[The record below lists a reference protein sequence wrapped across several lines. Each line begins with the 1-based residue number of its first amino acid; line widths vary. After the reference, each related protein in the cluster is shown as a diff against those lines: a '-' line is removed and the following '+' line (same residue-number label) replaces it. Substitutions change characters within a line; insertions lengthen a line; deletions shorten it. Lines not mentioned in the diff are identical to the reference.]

1 MTWASVSVTWR
12 LDAAGEWEGVMPLTD
27 PQAATLRVGD
37 IVHIYREGE
46 GIVLSGLIEQLEHD
60 PTNGTLKASGLTLLG
75 ELLRLTTGRFR
86 RYDDDTVNAIVDDLL
101 ADTGWTRQGSISR
114 VISTWFHGDSLLE
127 ALVRVVRDRGG
138 GHFRERYRR
147 VAVPEP
153 VRDLE
158 IGTFGEVRCIL
169 TGGNA
174 DVSIIDSPSLGY
186 VESLQVIEDR
196 RDVWN
201 WLIVLGAGD
210 GEAQL
215 TIEPQT
221 YLPNL
226 LSNWNFEQTGGWTAY
241 GGATIS
247 YVATRY
253 VYGTR
258 SLRTRGGATA
268 GGVRQSVNVTAGK
281 TYRCKVWVWP
291 ASAATLR
298 LSWLNAAGG
307 VISSIT
313 DTVTSQNRWAPL
325 QVEGQAPTG
334 AVTARVELEVPAAG
348 DAWWDVCRLWE
359 TAASKGL
366 PLEIDYRPSRL
377 VTDTPHLNWA
387 LVDQASVAQWGR
399 RERVLAFKDVAPLS
413 NTTAALQVAANVLY
427 DLATVQ
433 ARRWRQPITA
443 YKLTARNV
451 PTSLLPGDKVRLRFR
466 GLAQTLRGTYS
477 YLDIDAELWVLQIK
491 RTFEA
496 SGADSWELTVSTADL
511 PLGQSDADV
520 VARVAELSKTWAV
533 SVQASVSVWTETL
546 ALQTPVGPAAGEEL
560 NTELV
565 VPDNCLR
572 LLRCRLK
579 LAPRAIR
586 STAKGAAAG
595 GGATSS
601 VATDHS
607 HSLQGVTSEASGVH
621 SHSLSGTTTDAG
633 GGGATTSAA
642 GAHRHY
648 LAGLGGAGVAWTDP
662 QYIAQLT
669 FYDPSNNSYPVLV
682 GTDSSSLAVVL
693 WTGEDRPAAHT
704 HNVDLPSHQH
714 SFSTQTTQEGGSHS
728 HSFGTT
734 TTQAGGSH
742 SHNIPAHTH
751 DQVYGIFEGTNAQQL
766 RLFID
771 NVDRTSELGG
781 PWNAQASMDITRYL
795 LDDQGL
801 PVRGAHSIK
810 VTTAQLGAVDLKV
823 EWVAVVAPLT
833 AG

>member
-1 MTWASVSVTWR
+1 MTWASVTVTWR
-12 LDAAGEWEGVMPLTD
+12 LDAAGDWEGTMPLTD
-27 PQAATLRVGD
+27 PQARTLRVGD

-46 GIVLSGLIEQLEHD
+46 GIVFSGLIEQLEHD
-60 PTNGTLKASGLTLLG
+60 PSNGILKASGLTLLG
-75 ELLRLTTGRFR
+75 QLLRLTTGRFR
-86 RYDDDTVNAIVDDLL
+86 RYDDETVNSIVDDLL

-114 VISTWFHGDSLLE
+114 VITTWFAGDSLLE

-158 IGTFGEVRCIL
+158 IGTFGEVRCAL
-169 TGGNA
+169 VGGNA

-186 VESLQVIEDR
+186 VESLQVTEDR

-226 LSNWNFEQTGGWTAY
+226 LNNWNFEQGGGWTAY

-247 YVATRY
+247 YVTTRY

-258 SLRTRGGATA
+258 SLRIRGGAAA
-268 GGVRQSVNVTAGK
+268 GGVRQSVNISAGK
-281 TYRCKVWVWP
+281 IYRCRVWVWP
-291 ASAATLR
+291 ASPATLR
-298 LSWLNAAGG
+298 LSWLNASGA
-307 VISSIT
+307 VISSIA
-313 DTVTSQNRWAPL
+313 DSTVGQNRWTPL
-325 QVEGQAPTG
+325 QVEGQAPAG

-387 LVDQASVAQWGR
+387 LVDEASVAQWQR
-399 RERVLAFKDVAPLS
+399 RERVIAFKDVAPLS
-413 NTTAALQVAANVLY
+413 QTTAALQVAANTLY
-427 DLATVQ
+427 DLASVQ
-433 ARRWRQPITA
+433 ARRWRQPITT

-451 PTSLLPGDKVRLRFR
+451 PTSLLPGDKVHLRFR
-466 GLAQTLRGTYS
+466 GLAQTLRGTYT
-477 YLDIDAELWVLQIK
+477 YLDIDAELWVLEIK

-496 SGADSWELTVSTADL
+496 SGASSWELTVSTADL
-511 PLGQSDADV
+511 PVGQRDADI
-520 VARVAELSKTWAV
+520 VAHVADLSRTWAV

-546 ALQTPVGPAAGEEL
+546 ALQTAVGPGAGEEL

-565 VPDNCLR
+565 VPDNCIR
-572 LLRCRLK
+572 LLRCRLR
-579 LAPRAIR
+579 LAPRPIR
-586 STAKGAAAG
+586 STAKGTAAG
-595 GGATSS
+595 GGVTSS
-601 VATDHS
+601 VATDHT
-607 HSLQGVTSEASGVH
+607 HSLQGVTSAASGVH
-621 SHSLSGTTTDAG
+621 SHSLSGITTDAG
-633 GGGATTSAA
+633 GAVTTTSEA
-642 GAHRHY
+642 GAHRHF
-648 LAGLGGAGVAWTDP
+648 LGGLGGAGNPWTDP
-662 QYIAQLT
+662 AYLAQLT
-669 FYDPSNNSYPVLV
+669 LFDAQNNEYNLLV
-682 GTDSSSLAVVL
+682 GTDRSSIAAVV

-704 HNVDLPSHQH
+704 HSVSIPSHQH
-714 SFSTQTTQEGGSHS
+714 SFSAQTTQAGGAHD
-728 HSFGTT
+728 HAFGAV

-742 SHNIPAHTH
+742 AHDIPAHTH
-751 DQVYGIFEGTNAQQL
+751 DQVYGIFEGTSARGL

-771 NVDRTSELGG
+771 NIDRTSELGG
-781 PWNAQASMDITRYL
+781 PWDMQASLDITRYL

-823 EWVAVVAPLT
+823 EWVAVVAPLR
-833 AG
+833 AA